1 MAMKRKKK
9 GAPVRKRKS
18 VKRSKGMLSELFN
31 PIMAQAAGKAVLS
44 GAIGGA
50 TAGMMIKLLPD
61 TMDLKMKSFYC
72 IGGGFIAATLLKM
85 PNLGAGAA
93 GVGMYNLLTSGGFL
107 AENSDFSYAD
117 EIESLPMVLNESD
130 FLQENAFLQENGYLQ
145 ENSGGS
151 NYGVGYFPEF
161 GM

>member
-1 MAMKRKKK
+1 
-9 GAPVRKRKS
+9 
-18 VKRSKGMLSELFN
+18 
-31 PIMAQAAGKAVLS
+31 
-44 GAIGGA
+44 
-50 TAGMMIKLLPD
+50 
-61 TMDLKMKSFYC
+61 
-72 IGGGFIAATLLKM
+72 
-85 PNLGAGAA
+85 
-93 GVGMYNLLTSGGFL
+93 MYNLLTSGGFL

-130 FLQENAFLQENGYLQ
+130 FLQENSFLQENGYLQ